1 MMTQINI
8 TTVRSELYKIAST
21 CIKYNEVISI
31 STKEGNLVMM
41 SEDDYR
47 SIMESLALSGIKGLY
62 ESIVEGVNTPIEKT
76 KKISWK

>member
-1 MMTQINI
+1 MTQINI
-8 TTVRSELYKIAST
+8 TTVRSELFKIASS

-47 SIMESLALSGIKGLY
+47 SIMESLALSGIKGVY

>member
-1 MMTQINI
+1 MTQINI
-8 TTVRSELYKIAST
+8 TTVRSELYKIASS

-47 SIMESLALSGIKGLY
+47 SIMESLALSGIKGVY

>member
-1 MMTQINI
+1 MTQINI
-8 TTVRSELYKIAST
+8 TTVRSELFKIAST

-47 SIMESLALSGIKGLY
+47 SIMESLALSGIKGVY

>member
-8 TTVRSELYKIAST
+8 TTVRSELFKIASS

-47 SIMESLALSGIKGLY
+47 SIMESLALSGIKGVY

-76 KKISWK
+76 KKISWT

>member
-1 MMTQINI
+1 
-8 TTVRSELYKIAST
+8 
-21 CIKYNEVISI
+21 
-31 STKEGNLVMM
+31 MM

-47 SIMESLALSGIKGLY
+47 SIMESLALSGIKGVY